1 MSDTPTI
8 EPLEVRAGD
17 TWEWRRED
25 LATDYPASTWT
36 LTYTFVNASA
46 KFQITASADGDEFSI
61 TVAAAS
67 SNKPAGVYTW
77 VAKVS
82 YSGEVHTVGSG
93 SITVLPDLATLTVHD
108 GRSHARKVLDAIE
121 ALLENRASIDQKSI
135 SIAGRTLERTPIADL
150 LALRSVYRTEA
161 RNEEAKENLARGE
174 GTARV
179 IGVRF

>member
-1 MSDTPTI
+1 MTDIATI

-36 LTYTFVNASA
+36 LTYTFANADA
-46 KFQITASADGDEFSI
+46 KFQISASADGDDFAV
-61 TVAAAS
+61 TLAAAS
-67 SNKPAGVYTW
+67 SNKPAGVYGW

-93 SITVLPDLATLTVHD
+93 TLTVLPDLATLTVHD

-121 ALLENRASIDQKSI
+121 ALLEDRASIDQKSI
-135 SIAGRTLERTPIADL
+135 SIAGRTLERTPITDL
-150 LALRSVYRTEA
+150 LALRSVYRIEA
-161 RNEEAKENLARGE
+161 RNEEAQEKLARGE
-174 GTARV
+174 GSPRV